1 VFADSIV
8 NFVGYP
14 YPCFFEKFGDSSCFS
29 SEIGELGPGVFGV
42 VRVVFL
48 SGFAKLLNDG

>member
-1 VFADSIV
+1 MFVDSIV

-14 YPCFFEKFGDSSCFS
+14 TRVSLKSLVIALVSP
-29 SEIGELGPGVFGV
+29 EIGELGPGVFGV

-48 SGFAKLLNDG
+48 SGLAKLLNDG

>member
-1 VFADSIV
+1 MFVDSIV

-14 YPCFFEKFGDSSCFS
+14 YPCFFEKFGDSSSFS